1 MTMTQISYSWSFSK
15 EAERKLMS
23 MLATRI
29 ALRIGGSSMEI
40 GTWYRRFQHGTR
52 MLCKARARHRLSAV
66 EGNREEHC
74 WNAFAKAAFS
84 PARLGSQGLNT
95 LVTTKTFG

>member
-1 MTMTQISYSWSFSK
+1 
-15 EAERKLMS
+15 MS

-29 ALRIGGSSMEI
+29 ALRIGGSSMV
-40 GTWYRRFQHGTR
+40 HGTGGSH
-52 MLCKARARHRLSAV
+52 MELGCSARLGQDTAFQLSR
-66 EGNREEHC
+66 GTEEQC